1 VRTNAIA
8 VPQVAVQDGPQGKFV
23 YMTGKDK
30 DGKDIAAARP
40 ITLGDWVE
48 VDGANLWVVETGL
61 AAGDTV
67 IIDGIARLHPG
78 SPIALGGPP
87 PGAPAAAAPSGGTGP
102 AKDGAKGGAA
112 DGAKAPS
119 PKS

>member
-1 VRTNAIA
+1 
-8 VPQVAVQDGPQGKFV
+8 VQDGAQGKFV
-23 YMTGKDK
+23 YVTGKDK
-30 DGKDIAAARP
+30 DGKDIAVVRP

-48 VDGANLWVVETGL
+48 VDGVNLWIVESGL

-67 IIDGIARLHPG
+67 IVDGIAKLQPG
-78 SPIALGGPP
+78 GAIALGGPGGGA
-87 PGAPAAAAPSGGTGP
+87 PGAPGGAPPAGGKGPGKDAPP

-112 DGAKAPS
+112 DGAKSAPA